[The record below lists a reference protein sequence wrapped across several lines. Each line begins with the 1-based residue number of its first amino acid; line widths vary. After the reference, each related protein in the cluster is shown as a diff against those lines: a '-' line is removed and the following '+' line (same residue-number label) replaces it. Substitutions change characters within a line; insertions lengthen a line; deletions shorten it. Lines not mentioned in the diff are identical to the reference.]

1 MTEWVILLVAGY
13 VAATISGAAG
23 FGGALLLLPV
33 LSYTVGVKEAVPI
46 LTIAQLMGN
55 LSRAWFGHSAIQW
68 RPALAFSAGAVPA
81 SIIGARLFIELPSD
95 LILRMVGV
103 FLLGVVALRHT
114 AVGRR
119 PLPGDLLPVAGAIV
133 GFLSALV
140 GSAGPLGAAVFL
152 SLQLPKVAYV
162 ASEAVTASLM
172 HATKTVV
179 YGRYS
184 AITLGGAL
192 LGLALGSAMVLG
204 SWTGRRL
211 IDRMP
216 DRWFSLFIEGM
227 LVIAALLL
235 VLGIG

>member
-1 MTEWVILLVAGY
+1 
-13 VAATISGAAG
+13 
-23 FGGALLLLPV
+23 
-33 LSYTVGVKEAVPI
+33 
-46 LTIAQLMGN
+46 
-55 LSRAWFGHSAIQW
+55 
-68 RPALAFSAGAVPA
+68 
-81 SIIGARLFIELPSD
+81 
-95 LILRMVGV
+95 
-103 FLLGVVALRHT
+103 
-114 AVGRR
+114 VGRR
-119 PLPGDLLPVAGAIV
+119 PFPGGWLPVAGAIV
-133 GFLSALV
+133 GFLSAVV